1 MIESQDHNAKE
12 KTATSVNLE
21 TLIAM
26 GLFGWLALSLAMMG
40 LGIW

>member
-1 MIESQDHNAKE
+1 MIESQNHTAKE
-12 KTATSVNLE
+12 KIATSVNLE

>member
-1 MIESQDHNAKE
+1 MIESHGHNAKE
-12 KTATSVNLE
+12 KAATSVNLE

-26 GLFGWLALSLAMMG
+26 GLFGWLALSLTMMG

>member
-1 MIESQDHNAKE
+1 MIESHGHNAKE
-12 KTATSVNLE
+12 KITTSVNLE

-26 GLFGWLALSLAMMG
+26 GLFGWLALSLTMMG

>member
-1 MIESQDHNAKE
+1 MIDSHDHNAKE
-12 KTATSVNLE
+12 KIATSVNLE